1 MTERQNRLPMTRGA
15 SCKLA
20 ALVVVLLLVGG
31 QVAAQETIREKSG
44 PAPEQTTVPPANS
57 DAASQGSPTAP
68 RGSGIILVSKKPIKL
83 LAGPS
88 SSAAVMYGIPAG
100 RRFRLIDQES
110 GFAQIQDVK
119 SGAKG
124 WIDETALG
132 QSPAVPIA
140 TAQSQPKPD
149 VRPSAE
155 VTATT
160 LSDPTPTP
168 HTHTKKIALMPSKS
182 KHPHKAATAET
193 KPATSAS
200 EQSPSAAAYSGC
212 GATTLR
218 AYFSERDFYTP
229 RVRVI
234 SGRWFGAASS

>member
-88 SSAAVMYGIPAG
+88 SSAAVMYGFPAG

-132 QSPAVPIA
+132 QSPAVPVA
-140 TAQSQPKPD
+140 TAQSQPKP
-149 VRPSAE
+149 AE

-160 LSDPTPTP
+160 SSDPTPTL
-168 HTHTKKIALMPSKS
+168 HTHTKKIDLMPSKS
-182 KHPHKAATAET
+182 KHPHTAATAET

-200 EQSPSAAAYSGC
+200 EQPKRRGLF
-212 GATTLR
+212 GLR
-218 AYFSERDFYTP
+218 RNNAQGILF
-229 RVRVI
+229 
-234 SGRWFGAASS
+234 